1 MEFAVGE
8 LGFDP
13 DEWVHEL
20 VRSVLGFGYPS
31 PNRMQP
37 HLEKVAER
45 YVVRFTGSPLDDD
58 HRFDV
63 FATEGGAAAMTYIFT
78 TLQVNGIVGPG
89 DAVAVATPTYTP
101 YLQIPVLERIG
112 FDVVEIKAVAH
123 QPYRFDEGA
132 LDALRDPRI
141 KVFFLINPG
150 NPDSRAVRPE
160 RLDDLR
166 RIIETDRPDLLVV
179 NDTAY
184 ATFVESFHGV
194 TAVIPRNVI
203 LLHSFSK
210 GYAATGNR
218 LGFVAVHRDSVA
230 DTLLAGKSAEAKE
243 RMRARYQAAS
253 DDVDAMPFIQR
264 LLADSRLVAL
274 HNIAGLATP
283 DQVQMTLFELAYL
296 MPEGAHY
303 VEGARAKLQA
313 RLDALYAGLGVPS
326 PGGKDS
332 HYYGMVDI
340 MTVARARHGEALVE
354 RIRGSMAPEEVALR
368 LAADSGVDRADRSEL
383 PGRPVGRP
391 AVAGLHHGG
400 PGRPDR
406 GGVRHAR
413 RPARP
418 GADPGGRGLVR
429 AAAPT
434 PSTGG
439 AARTEGEQATRQR
452 SSDPSERRD
461 PAALCRH
468 EDDRRGDRRRQA
480 SPDSS
485 RSNGVTS
492 SNGSVT
498 TTGGAPTT
506 RSASSAAACS
516 IRAPSPDCASPSP
529 QSLDAA

>member
-1 MEFAVGE
+1 MTVGGDQVADAFALQSRIAAAARDSGRPVIDAGRGQPNWTVTEPRAAFFRLGLFATQEADTYSANEVWGEMPPVAGIHDRFLANLAEDVRTDLGTAFLRSAVEFAIAE

-112 FDVVEIKAVAH
+112 FDVVEIKAAAH

-132 LDALRDPRI
+132 LEVLRDPRI

-160 RLDDLR
+160 RLDELR
-166 RIIETDRPDLLVV
+166 QIIETDRPDLLVV

-184 ATFVESFHGV
+184 ATFVEDFHGV

-218 LGFVAVHRDSVA
+218 LGFVAVHHDSVA
-230 DTLLAGKSAEAKE
+230 DQILAAKPAEAKE

-253 DDVDAMPFIQR
+253 DDVEAMPFIQR

-283 DQVQMTLFELAYL
+283 DQVQMTLFELAFL

-303 VEGARAKLQA
+303 VEGVRAKLRS
-313 RLDALYAGLGVPS
+313 RLDALHTGLGVPS

-332 HYYGMVDI
+332 HYYGMVDV
-340 MTVARARHGEALVE
+340 MKVARARHGETLVE
-354 RIRGSMAPEEVALR
+354 RIRDTVAPEEMALR
-368 LAADSGVDRADRSEL
+368 LAADSGV
-383 PGRPVGRP
+383 V
-391 AVAGLHHGG
+391 VQTG
-400 PGRPDR
+400 PSFQGDPWD
-406 GGVRHAR
+406 VRLSLA
-413 RPARP
+413 
-418 GADPGGRGLVR
+418 
-429 AAAPT
+429 
-434 PSTGG
+434 SI
-439 AARTEGEQATRQR
+439 TEEQATQI
-452 SSDPSERRD
+452 
-461 PAALCRH
+461 
-468 EDDRRGDRRRQA
+468 
-480 SPDSS
+480 
-485 RSNGVTS
+485 
-492 SNGSVT
+492 
-498 TTGGAPTT
+498 
-506 RSASSAAACS
+506 AAAFVTLVD
-516 IRAPSPDCASPSP
+516 RLADELTPAPEV
-529 QSLDAA
+529 

>member
-1 MEFAVGE
+1 M
-8 LGFDP
+8 
-13 DEWVHEL
+13 HEL

-37 HLEKVAER
+37 HLEQVAER
-45 YVVRFTGSPLDDD
+45 YVVRFTGSPARRRPPVRRVRHRGRRGGDDLHLHD
-58 HRFDV
+58 APGERHRR
-63 FATEGGAAAMTYIFT
+63 
-78 TLQVNGIVGPG
+78 PG

-112 FDVVEIKAVAH
+112 FDVVEIKAAAH

-132 LDALRDPRI
+132 LEVLRDPRI

-160 RLDDLR
+160 RLDELR

-184 ATFVESFHGV
+184 ATFVENFHGV

-218 LGFVAVHRDSVA
+218 LGFVAVHRESVV

-253 DDVDAMPFIQR
+253 DDVEAMPFIQR

-303 VEGARAKLQA
+303 VEGVRAKLQA

-326 PGGKDS
+326 PGGDDS

-340 MTVARARHGEALVE
+340 MTVARARHGEGLVE
-354 RIRGSMAPEEVALR
+354 RIRSTLAPEEVALR
-368 LAADSGVDRADRSEL
+368 LAADSGVIVQTGPSFQGDPWDVRLSLASITEDQ
-383 PGRPVGRP
+383 
-391 AVAGLHHGG
+391 AGQI
-400 PGRPDR
+400 
-406 GGVRHAR
+406 
-413 RPARP
+413 
-418 GADPGGRGLVR
+418 
-429 AAAPT
+429 AAAFVALVDRLADT
-434 PSTGG
+434 LRPS
-439 AARTEGEQATRQR
+439 A
-452 SSDPSERRD
+452 
-461 PAALCRH
+461 
-468 EDDRRGDRRRQA
+468 EDAED
-480 SPDSS
+480 
-485 RSNGVTS
+485 
-492 SNGSVT
+492 
-498 TTGGAPTT
+498 
-506 RSASSAAACS
+506 
-516 IRAPSPDCASPSP
+516 
-529 QSLDAA
+529 

>member
-1 MEFAVGE
+1 MTVGGEPVADAFALQSRIAAAARESGHRVVNAGRGQPNWTVTEPRAAFFRLGLFATQEAQQHSTTDFWGEMPPVAGIHGRLMANLHAAVRTDMGTAFLRSAVAFAIDE

-13 DEWVHEL
+13 DAWVHEL

-37 HLEKVAER
+37 HLEQVAER

-101 YLQIPVLERIG
+101 YLQIPVLEQIG
-112 FDVVEIKAVAH
+112 FSVVEVKAASH

-132 LDALRDPRI
+132 LDTLRDPRI

-160 RLDDLR
+160 RLEELR

-184 ATFVESFHGV
+184 ATFVEDFHGV
-194 TAVIPRNVI
+194 TATVPRNVL

-230 DTLLAGKSAEAKE
+230 DELLRAMPTDVKE
-243 RMRARYQAAS
+243 RLRARYQAAS
-253 DDVDAMPFIQR
+253 ADVDAMPFVQR
-264 LLADSRLVAL
+264 LLADSREVAL

-296 MPEGAHY
+296 MPEGAAY
-303 VEGARAKLQA
+303 VTGARAKLQD
-313 RLDALYAGLGVPS
+313 RLNALYAGLGVPA

-340 MTVARARHGEALVE
+340 MAVARARHGEELVE
-354 RIRGSMAPEEVALR
+354 RLTRTMAPDEVALR
-368 LAADSGVDRADRSEL
+368 LAADSGVIVQTGPSFQGDPWDIRLSLASISEDEAREVARAFVELVDRLAD
-383 PGRPVGRP
+383 
-391 AVAGLHHGG
+391 
-400 PGRPDR
+400 
-406 GGVRHAR
+406 
-413 RPARP
+413 
-418 GADPGGRGLVR
+418 
-429 AAAPT
+429 
-434 PSTGG
+434 
-439 AARTEGEQATRQR
+439 
-452 SSDPSERRD
+452 
-461 PAALCRH
+461 
-468 EDDRRGDRRRQA
+468 
-480 SPDSS
+480 
-485 RSNGVTS
+485 
-492 SNGSVT
+492 GS
-498 TTGGAPTT
+498 
-506 RSASSAAACS
+506 
-516 IRAPSPDCASPSP
+516 APS
-529 QSLDAA
+529 

>member
-1 MEFAVGE
+1 MTVGGDQVADAFALQSRIAAAARGSGRPVIDAGRGQPNWTVTEPRAAFFRLGLFATQEAERYSTTDVWGEMPPVAGIHDRFLANLAEDVRTDLGTAFLRGAVEFAVGE

-132 LDALRDPRI
+132 LDVLRDPRI

-184 ATFVESFHGV
+184 ATFVENFHGV
-194 TAVIPRNVI
+194 TAVIPRNVV

-230 DTLLAGKSAEAKE
+230 DTLLAGKSVEAKE

-303 VEGARAKLQA
+303 VEGARALLQA
-313 RLDALYAGLGVPS
+313 RLDALYVGLGVPS

-340 MTVARARHGEALVE
+340 MTVARARHGEELAE
-354 RIRGSMAPEEVALR
+354 RIRDSMAPEDVALR
-368 LAADSGVDRADRSEL
+368 LAADSGVIVQTGPSFQGDPWDVRLSLASITEDQAAQIAAAFVTLVDQLALEL
-383 PGRPVGRP
+383 PP
-391 AVAGLHHGG
+391 A
-400 PGRPDR
+400 
-406 GGVRHAR
+406 
-413 RPARP
+413 
-418 GADPGGRGLVR
+418 
-429 AAAPT
+429 
-434 PSTGG
+434 
-439 AARTEGEQATRQR
+439 
-452 SSDPSERRD
+452 
-461 PAALCRH
+461 H
-468 EDDRRGDRRRQA
+468 E
-480 SPDSS
+480 
-485 RSNGVTS
+485 V
-492 SNGSVT
+492 
-498 TTGGAPTT
+498 
-506 RSASSAAACS
+506 
-516 IRAPSPDCASPSP
+516 
-529 QSLDAA
+529 

>member
-1 MEFAVGE
+1 VTVGGDDVADAFALQSRIAAAARDSGRPVIDAGRGQPNWTVTEPRAAFFRLGLFATQEAETYSTTDVWGEMPPVAGIHDRFLANLAEDVRTDMGTAFLRSAVEFAVGE

-45 YVVRFTGSPLDDD
+45 YVLRFTGSPLDDN

-132 LDALRDPRI
+132 LDVLRDPRI
-141 KVFFLINPG
+141 KVFFVINPG

-160 RLDDLR
+160 RLEELR

-184 ATFVESFHGV
+184 ATFVENFHGV

-253 DDVDAMPFIQR
+253 DDVEAMPFIQR

-303 VEGARAKLQA
+303 VEGARALLQA
-313 RLDALYAGLGVPS
+313 RLDALYAGLGVAA
-326 PGGKDS
+326 PGGDDS

-340 MTVARARHGEALVE
+340 MTVARTRHGEALVE
-354 RIRGSMAPEEVALR
+354 RIRTTMAPEEVALR
-368 LAADSGVDRADRSEL
+368 LAADSGLIVQTGPSFQGDPWDVRLSLASITEEQAGEIAAAFVTLVDRLAEEMIS
-383 PGRPVGRP
+383 
-391 AVAGLHHGG
+391 
-400 PGRPDR
+400 
-406 GGVRHAR
+406 VR
-413 RPARP
+413 
-418 GADPGGRGLVR
+418 
-429 AAAPT
+429 
-434 PSTGG
+434 
-439 AARTEGEQATRQR
+439 EG
-452 SSDPSERRD
+452 
-461 PAALCRH
+461 
-468 EDDRRGDRRRQA
+468 
-480 SPDSS
+480 
-485 RSNGVTS
+485 
-492 SNGSVT
+492 
-498 TTGGAPTT
+498 
-506 RSASSAAACS
+506 
-516 IRAPSPDCASPSP
+516 
-529 QSLDAA
+529 